1 MQPESFSQARARDL
15 LQVLELGGL
24 FGESPLRDKPPQSR
38 IGLKHSKRLSPAIGR
53 PQT

>member
-24 FGESPLRDKPPQSR
+24 FEHSQRDKPPQSR